1 MMEGT
6 VNQSI
11 DVVASKEVS
20 EDDFFEELY
29 SNSVL
34 KDITLATFFLATIFG
49 LAAEFGIT
57 WYEKHGNHPYRTVIN
72 QLFSTVSWLIIL
84 IILFAYIPTGMRYL
98 IGPFN
103 ETYCDVTG
111 FVANVLGSSVILTL
125 DCIIVLRY
133 IFIFKLSNF
142 AVLNDD
148 LIATFLQITTMTVSL
163 WISFV
168 KRFSIGRMSLN
179 YYMCA
184 GKNPIDQI
192 DTNNQNMVIRK
203 LDITNILYCMSFAL
217 HIVVYLRIYLYQRKM
232 ERQTEKI
239 EIGRGLPDGSG
250 LVLQVNPRR
259 WSSNMPKSLADLTT
273 QTLCMT
279 FFLGNAIVTMTMNQK
294 QPSELNEY
302 PNRWLAYFS
311 QIICF
316 AVAILGICFQY
327 YVKNPALLRT
337 IIRNITGD
345 VPSVITLR

>member
-1 MMEGT
+1 MENT
-6 VNQSI
+6 NNQSL
-11 DVVASKEVS
+11 DVLTSKELP

-29 SNSVL
+29 SGSAL

-49 LAAEFGIT
+49 LVAECGIT

-84 IILFAYIPTGMRYL
+84 IILLAYIPTGMRYL

-103 ETYCDVTG
+103 ETFCDVIG
-111 FVANVLGSSVILTL
+111 FVTNVLGSSVILTL

-148 LIATFLQITTMTVSL
+148 LIATFLQITTMSVSL

-184 GKNPIDQI
+184 GKNPINEI
-192 DTNNQNMVIRK
+192 DTNKHDIVIRK
-203 LDITNILYCMSFAL
+203 LDITNILYCISFAL
-217 HIVVYLRIYLYQRKM
+217 HIVVYSRIYLYQRKT
-232 ERQTEKI
+232 EREAEKI
-239 EIGRGLPDGSG
+239 EIGRGMPAGNG
-250 LVLQVNPRR
+250 LVPQANHRQ
-259 WSSNMPKSLADLTT
+259 WSSNLPKSLADLTT

-279 FFLGNAIVTMTMNQK
+279 FFLGNAIVTMIMNQK
-294 QPSELNEY
+294 EPVELNEY

-316 AVAILGICFQY
+316 AVAILGICLQY

-337 IIRNITGD
+337 IVRNIRGD
-345 VPSVITLR
+345 APSIITIC